1 MQNSVEKK
9 MRMNNIYDPAM
20 MLEVKERLARLTPES
35 PRQWGKMDAAQAVAH
50 CATSM
55 EWAVGDK
62 KPPRMFVGRVL
73 GVIVKPLALKDDAP
87 MRKNSPTSPDLV
99 IADARDLARER
110 ERLCGLI
117 DRFVAAGPA
126 GCTRHPHSFFG
137 RMKPEEWA
145 VLMYKHLD
153 HHLRQFGV

>member
-1 MQNSVEKK
+1 
-9 MRMNNIYDPAM
+9 
-20 MLEVKERLARLTPES
+20 
-35 PRQWGKMDAAQAVAH
+35 
-50 CATSM
+50 M

>member
-1 MQNSVEKK
+1 MKNL
-9 MRMNNIYDPAM
+9 YDAAQVDA
-20 MLEVKERLARLTPES
+20 VKVRIGKLGPES
-35 PRQWGKMDAAQAVAH
+35 ARQWGTMDAAQAVAH
-50 CATSM
+50 CATSL

-73 GVIVKPLALKDDAP
+73 GVVIKPLALKDDAP
-87 MRKNSPTSPDLV
+87 MRRNSPTSPDLV
-99 IADARDLARER
+99 VTGARDLAREK

-117 DRFVAAGPA
+117 DRFVAAGA
-126 GCTRHPHSFFG
+126 AACTRHPHSFFG

>member
-1 MQNSVEKK
+1 LLERARVKSLYN
-9 MRMNNIYDPAM
+9 PALA
-20 MLEVKERLARLTPES
+20 LEVKKRVGRLTPQS
-35 PRQWGKMDAAQAVAH
+35 ARQWGKMDAAQAVAH
-50 CATSM
+50 CAVSM

-62 KPPRMFVGRVL
+62 KPQRMFVGRLL
-73 GVIVKPLALKDDAP
+73 GAVVKPLVLKDDAP
-87 MRKNSPTSPDLV
+87 MRRNSPTSPDLV
-99 IADARDLARER
+99 VADARELALEQ

-117 DRFVAAGPA
+117 DRFASAGPA

-137 RMKPEEWA
+137 RMKPEQWA